1 MIELPNVAALYVF
14 LAFGICYWI
23 LRKFLFVPLSGILD
37 AREAAERD
45 AEKRYTQ
52 SLAELERAV
61 AAGEE
66 KLSEARREALKT
78 REALRAEGAALLDA
92 KLGEAHDAGAPGR
105 RSRGQRDRDPVLGLR
120 AGAAGEGARDRPRA
134 RRKDPRTK
142 ARGVILSGWTAVLD
156 AARIAS
162 EEGHEASKFLGL
174 PLWIWQLL
182 NLGLFLAVLLYF
194 VAKPLGDAFR
204 KRQLEIEERRKEAEK
219 QRASVERL
227 ASDIRERTAKVE
239 REIEE
244 IRKQGRAD
252 GEEARRS
259 LAAKADEEGA
269 RIRKDAEEEIDRR
282 VVAAR
287 DELRRAAADIAGKTA
302 SEILTR
308 EITSGDRERLLAEGL
323 SSLKEGAR

>member
-1 MIELPNVAALYVF
+1 
-14 LAFGICYWI
+14 
-23 LRKFLFVPLSGILD
+23 
-37 AREAAERD
+37 
-45 AEKRYTQ
+45 
-52 SLAELERAV
+52 
-61 AAGEE
+61 
-66 KLSEARREALKT
+66 
-78 REALRAEGAALLDA
+78 
-92 KLGEAHDAGAPGR
+92 
-105 RSRGQRDRDPVLGLR
+105 
-120 AGAAGEGARDRPRA
+120 
-134 RRKDPRTK
+134 
-142 ARGVILSGWTAVLD
+142 VILSGWTAVLD

-194 VAKPLGDAFR
+194 VAKPLGEAFR

-282 VVAAR
+282 VLAAR
-287 DELRRAAADIAGKTA
+287 EELRRAAADIAGKAA
-302 SEILTR
+302 SEILAR
-308 EITSGDRERLLAEGL
+308 EITSADRERLLADGL
-323 SSLKEGAR
+323 SRLKEGAR